1 MRLWR
6 VSNYADLSGEGGRR
20 VAARWHE
27 RGRPA
32 VYLAEHPALALLET
46 LVHLYID
53 PDELPSHYQL
63 LTVDVPD
70 GVAVEDLSEA
80 DLAARVADWRHAPD
94 DTRALTRAWFG
105 ERRTALLRVPSAI
118 VPAAFNYLLNPLHPD
133 AALIAVVARQ
143 TTEFDARLFG
153 RFTPAGGR

>member
-6 VSNYADLSGEGGRR
+6 ISNYADLSGEGGRR

-46 LVHLYID
+46 LVHLDID

-63 LTVDVPD
+63 LTVEAPD
-70 GVAVEDLSEA
+70 AVAVEELSEA
-80 DLAARVADWRHAPD
+80 ELARITDWHHMPPE
-94 DTRALTRAWFG
+94 TRRLTRAWFG

-118 VPAAFNYLLNPLHPD
+118 VPAAHNYLLNPLHPD
-133 AALIAVVARQ
+133 AARIAVVARQ
-143 TTEFDARLFG
+143 TAEFDTRLLG
-153 RFTPAGGR
+153 

>member
-6 VSNYADLSGEGGRR
+6 ISNHADLSGEGGRR

-27 RGRPA
+27 RGHPT

-46 LVHLYID
+46 LVHLDID

-63 LTVDVPD
+63 LTVEAPD
-70 GVAVEDLSEA
+70 AVAVEELSEA
-80 DLAARVADWRHAPD
+80 ELARIADWRHSPRH
-94 DTRALTRAWFG
+94 TRTLTRAWFD

-118 VPAAFNYLLNPLHPD
+118 VPAAFNYLLNPLHVD
-133 AALIAVVARQ
+133 AARVSVVARQ
-143 TTEFDARLFG
+143 TAEFDARLFG
-153 RFTPAGGR
+153 RLNPAGGR

>member
-6 VSNYADLSGEGGRR
+6 ISNYADLSGEGGRR

-27 RGRPA
+27 RGRPV
-32 VYLAEHPALALLET
+32 VYLAEHAALALLET
-46 LVHLYID
+46 LVHLEID

-63 LTVDVPD
+63 LTVEVPD
-70 GVAVEDLSEA
+70 GVAVEDLPEA
-80 DLAARVADWRHAPD
+80 ELTTRVADWRRTPEG
-94 DTRALTRAWFG
+94 TRTLTRAWFG

-133 AALIAVVARQ
+133 AARLTIVARQ
-143 TTEFDARLFG
+143 TAGFDTRLF
-153 RFTPAGGR
+153 RLITPVGGR

>member
-46 LVHLYID
+46 LVHLDID

-63 LTVDVPD
+63 LTVEVPHD
-70 GVAVEDLSEA
+70 VAVENLAEA
-80 DLAARVADWRHAPD
+80 DLAAGIVDWRDAPGEA
-94 DTRALTRAWFG
+94 RKLTRTWFS
-105 ERRTALLRVPSAI
+105 ERRTALLRVPSVV
-118 VPAAFNYLLNPLHPD
+118 VPAASNYLLNPLHPD
-133 AALIAVVARQ
+133 AARIGVVERQAVQ
-143 TTEFDARLFG
+143 FDARLFG
-153 RFTPAGGR
+153 RVTPAGDR

>member
-27 RGRPA
+27 RGRPT

-46 LVHLYID
+46 LVHLDID

-70 GVAVEDLSEA
+70 SVAVEELAEA
-80 DLAARVADWRHAPD
+80 ELARIADWRHAPQE
-94 DTRALTRAWFG
+94 TRSVTRAWFS

-118 VPAAFNYLLNPLHPD
+118 VPAAYNYLLNPLHPE
-133 AALIAVVARQ
+133 AARIAVAARQ
-143 TTEFDARLFG
+143 TIQYDARLFG
-153 RFTPAGGR
+153 RSSDQD

>member
-27 RGRPA
+27 RGHPA

-46 LVHLYID
+46 LVHLDID

-70 GVAVEDLSEA
+70 GVAIEHLVEAEI
-80 DLAARVADWRHAPD
+80 AARVADWRRAPD
-94 DTRALTRAWFG
+94 ETRKLTHTWFR
-105 ERRTALLRVPSAI
+105 ERRTGLLRVPSVI
-118 VPAAFNYLLNPLHPD
+118 VPAAYNYLLNPLHPD
-133 AALIAVVARQ
+133 AARIAIAARQ
-143 TTEFDARLFG
+143 TAEFDARLFG
-153 RFTPAGGR
+153 RLTPAGDR

>member
-46 LVHLYID
+46 LVHLDID

-63 LTVDVPD
+63 LTVEAPD
-70 GVAVEDLSEA
+70 AVAVEELSEA
-80 DLAARVADWRHAPD
+80 ELARITDWRHAPQE
-94 DTRALTRAWFG
+94 TRTVTRAWFD
-105 ERRTALLRVPSAI
+105 ERCSALLRVPSAL
-118 VPAAFNYLLNPLHPD
+118 VPAAHNYLLNPLHPD
-133 AALIAVVARQ
+133 AARIAVVARQ
-143 TTEFDARLFG
+143 TAEFDTRLFG
-153 RFTPAGGR
+153 